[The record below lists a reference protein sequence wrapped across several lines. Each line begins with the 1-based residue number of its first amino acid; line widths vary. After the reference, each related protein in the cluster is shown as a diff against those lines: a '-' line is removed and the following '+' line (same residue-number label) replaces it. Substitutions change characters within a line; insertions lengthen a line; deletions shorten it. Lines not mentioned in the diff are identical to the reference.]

1 MPLVLST
8 HPHPPHP
15 HPVPHHAPPHPPH
28 GGYCDPKAPPAC
40 ALHTDVPFCLED
52 PDYPSYEIA
61 EKISQDPIFL
71 KKYSD
76 LPDQSAN
83 DLVEEITALQ
93 ESTFDYNYYTG
104 ASKGPSP
111 YDASHW
117 IGPEGYLCPSQVDYV
132 KIKRY
137 KFSINTCGQ
146 KIYKSPGKKTREII
160 FWAILNFFP
169 VQKLNFGHF

>member
-1 MPLVLST
+1 MRDQSAWHMCSRNVSLGCSWGVLGVSWCVASGCLGIFLPLVMGV
-8 HPHPPHP
+8 HPPH
-15 HPVPHHAPPHPPH
+15 HPVPHHGPPHPPH

-76 LPDQSAN
+76 IPDQSGN

-93 ESTFDYNYYTG
+93 EATFDYNYYTG

-132 KIKRY
+132 QIKR
-137 KFSINTCGQ
+137 
-146 KIYKSPGKKTREII
+146 
-160 FWAILNFFP
+160 
-169 VQKLNFGHF
+169 